1 MTQVD
6 VQMGHLQAEYSR
18 ADRAKTAVRFGLL
31 AGIIALSVSVIG
43 MVEAFD
49 LRDIITDYFTLGQLL
64 LFAAPTIVGYVV
76 VSQYGRE
83 SKGTSLLG
91 GGLAG
96 FLSAVPLVGLLLLA
110 AVWPTIRDSFVNVSP
125 SLIEILTFGKVS
137 SFPLVMAESS
147 ASSSFFASFFASLG
161 AFISAFISE
170 GYLVGSLML
179 LFAMMVLGIIGAV
192 AYLVP
197 TKYTRPF
204 LFAFF
209 ITLGFG
215 MFSDVLLNIL
225 RPMLPR
231 SLLRLLFGIKGITLV
246 TTIVV
251 FVLSVV
257 GILWWDARGKESF
270 QKRKAA
276 QTAVQR
282 SKAQKVSMVVASL
295 FLLVLPLILGTYLTE
310 VVDNVGIYILMGFG
324 LNIVVGFAGL
334 LDLGYVAFFAIG
346 AYTMGILT
354 SAGGLGG
361 AHLNFWVALPIAIGA
376 AVIAGLI
383 LGIPVLGMRGDYL
396 AIVTLGF
403 GEIIRVLVVS
413 DLLKEYIGGAQGI
426 LQIPKPEIFGM
437 ALIQPQQSYYLILA
451 GAALAGYVSW
461 RMRDSRAGRRWMAM
475 REDEDVAEAM
485 GIHLISTKLLAF
497 GMGAAFSGL
506 AGAIFAS
513 RLGSVFPHSFNLL
526 ISINVLSLIIVGG
539 IGSLPGVV
547 VGALVLVGLPE
558 LLREFAE
565 YRMLLYGALL
575 ITMMLLRPEGLWPS
589 PISKRELHAAD
600 EEAVTPE

>member
-1 MTQVD
+1 
-6 VQMGHLQAEYSR
+6 
-18 ADRAKTAVRFGLL
+18 
-31 AGIIALSVSVIG
+31 
-43 MVEAFD
+43 
-49 LRDIITDYFTLGQLL
+49 
-64 LFAAPTIVGYVV
+64 
-76 VSQYGRE
+76 
-83 SKGTSLLG
+83 
-91 GGLAG
+91 
-96 FLSAVPLVGLLLLA
+96 
-110 AVWPTIRDSFVNVSP
+110 
-125 SLIEILTFGKVS
+125 
-137 SFPLVMAESS
+137 
-147 ASSSFFASFFASLG
+147 
-161 AFISAFISE
+161 
-170 GYLVGSLML
+170 
-179 LFAMMVLGIIGAV
+179 
-192 AYLVP
+192 
-197 TKYTRPF
+197 
-204 LFAFF
+204 
-209 ITLGFG
+209 
-215 MFSDVLLNIL
+215 
-225 RPMLPR
+225 MLPR
-231 SLLRLLFGIKGITLV
+231 SVQRVLFGAKGITLITAV
-246 TTIVV
+246 ITFI
-251 FVLSVV
+251 LSIV
-257 GILWWDARGKESF
+257 GILLWDARGKEF
-270 QKRKAA
+270 FAERKAA

-282 SKAQKVSMVVASL
+282 TTAKKASMVALAVLLL
-295 FLLVLPLILGTYLTE
+295 FLPLILGTYLTE

-346 AYTMGILT
+346 AYVMGILT
-354 SAGGLGG
+354 SSGGLGG
-361 AHLNFWVALPIAIGA
+361 AHLNFWFALPIAVGA

-426 LQIPKPEIFGM
+426 LQIPKPEIFGY
-437 ALIQPQQSYYLILA
+437 ALVQPQQSYYLILA
-451 GAALAGYVSW
+451 GTVLAGYVSW

-475 REDEDVAEAM
+475 REDEDVAEAT

-513 RLGSVFPHSFNLL
+513 RLGSVFPHSFQLL

-575 ITMMLLRPEGLWPS
+575 IAMMLLRPEGLWPS

-600 EEAVTPE
+600 ADTGTPTD

>member
-1 MTQVD
+1 MKKFD
-6 VQMGHLQAEYSR
+6 
-18 ADRAKTAVRFGLL
+18 AKENANIGLL

-49 LRDIITDYFTLGQLL
+49 QRDIITDYFSLGQLL
-64 LFAAPTIVGYVV
+64 LFAAPMIAGYYVAV
-76 VSQYGRE
+76 RYERDANKVILSSGAF
-83 SKGTSLLG
+83 
-91 GGLAG
+91 AG
-96 FLSAVPLVGLLLLA
+96 FLSAIPLVGLLGLTSI
-110 AVWPTIRDSFVNVSP
+110 WPTIRDSFVNISP
-125 SLIEILTFGKVS
+125 DLLEILTAGQKLSIGGVR
-137 SFPLVMAESS
+137 LLILMS
-147 ASSSFFASFFASLG
+147 AMG
-161 AFISAFISE
+161 A
-170 GYLVGSLML
+170 
-179 LFAMMVLGIIGAV
+179 IGAV
-192 AYLVP
+192 IYLIP
-197 TKYTRPF
+197 TKYIRPF
-204 LFAFF
+204 FFAFF
-209 ITLGFG
+209 LTLGLG
-215 MFSDVLLNIL
+215 VFSDVLLNIL

-231 SLLRLLFGIKGITLV
+231 AILRFLFGTKGITLA
-246 TTIVV
+246 TTIIA
-251 FVLSVV
+251 FIIALISVMY
-257 GILWWDARGKESF
+257 WDATGQDKY
-270 QKRKAA
+270 QKWKAE
-276 QTAVQR
+276 QTTAQR
-282 SKAQKVSMVVASL
+282 STTQKASVGAGML
-295 FLLVLPLILGTYLTE
+295 LLLVLPLILGTYLTE
-310 VVDNVGIYILMGFG
+310 VVDNVGLYILMGFG

-354 SAGGLGG
+354 STGGLGG
-361 AHLNFWVALPIAIGA
+361 AHLSFWVALPIAVGA
-376 AVIAGLI
+376 AIIAGVI

-403 GEIIRVLVVS
+403 GEIIRVLATS
-413 DLLKEYIGGAQGI
+413 DLLKETIGGAQGV
-426 LQIPKPEIFGM
+426 LQIPKPQLMGY

-451 GAALAGYVSW
+451 GVIVAIYVSW

-506 AGAIFAS
+506 AGAIFAA
-513 RLGSVFPHSFNLL
+513 RLGSVFPHSFSLL

-575 ITMMLLRPEGLWPS
+575 VAMMLVRPEGLWPS
-589 PISKRELHAAD
+589 SISKRELTD
-600 EEAVTPE
+600 NK

>member
-1 MTQVD
+1 MAQINLQMDQLQIEQSQSVD
-6 VQMGHLQAEYSR
+6 L
-18 ADRAKTAVRFGLL
+18 KTAVRLGLL
-31 AGIIALSVSVIG
+31 AGIIGLSVSVIG

-49 LRDIITDYFTLGQLL
+49 QRDIITDYFSLGQLL
-64 LFAAPTIVGYVV
+64 LFAAPIIIGYFVA
-76 VSQYGRE
+76 SQYGNARR
-83 SKGTSLLG
+83 GSLLLNG
-91 GGLAG
+91 GIAG
-96 FLSAVPLVGLLLLA
+96 FLSAVPLVGLIALT
-110 AVWPTIRDSFVNVSP
+110 VIWPTIRDSFVNVSP
-125 SLIEILTFGKVS
+125 PLIEILTFGQGNV
-137 SFPLVMAESS
+137 
-147 ASSSFFASFFASLG
+147 
-161 AFISAFISE
+161 
-170 GYLVGSLML
+170 VGSVIL
-179 LFAMMVLGIIGAV
+179 LVTMTILGVVGAIV
-192 AYLVP
+192 YILP
-197 TKYTRPF
+197 DKYTRPF
-204 LFAFF
+204 LFALFVT
-209 ITLGFG
+209 IGVG

-231 SLLRLLFGIKGITLV
+231 SVLRFLFGVKGIALV
-246 TTIVV
+246 TAVVV
-251 FVLSVV
+251 FTLAII
-257 GILWWDARGKESF
+257 GIILWDARGKEF
-270 QKRKAA
+270 VQERKAA

-282 SKAQKVSMVVASL
+282 SKTQKASMVVAGL

-354 SAGGLGG
+354 STGGLGG
-361 AHLNFWVALPIAIGA
+361 AHLNFWIALPIAVGA
-376 AVIAGLI
+376 AVLAGLI

-426 LQIPKPEIFGM
+426 LQIPKPEIFGF
-437 ALIQPQQSYYLILA
+437 ALVQPQESYYLILA

-475 REDEDVAEAM
+475 REDEDVAEAT

-575 ITMMLLRPEGLWPS
+575 IAMMLLRPEGLWPS

-600 EEAVTPE
+600 DDAFTSD

>member
-1 MTQVD
+1 MTQLNL
-6 VQMGHLQAEYSR
+6 QMDGSQANQSQAEGLQ
-18 ADRAKTAVRFGLL
+18 TAVRLGLL
-31 AGIIALSVSVIG
+31 AGIVALSISAIG

-49 LRDIITDYFTLGQLL
+49 QRDIITDYFSLGQLL
-64 LFAAPTIVGYVV
+64 LFATPIIIGYFVAA
-76 VSQYGRE
+76 QYGRKE
-83 SKGTSLLG
+83 TQSLLLSG
-91 GGLAG
+91 GVAG
-96 FLSAVPLVGLLLLA
+96 FLAAVPLVGLITLA
-110 AVWPTIRDSFVNVSP
+110 AIWPTIRDSFVNVSP
-125 SLIEILTFGKVS
+125 ALLEILTFGQS
-137 SFPLVMAESS
+137 N
-147 ASSSFFASFFASLG
+147 
-161 AFISAFISE
+161 
-170 GYLVGSLML
+170 LVGSVML
-179 LFAMMVLGIIGAV
+179 LIAMTILGLLGAAV
-192 AYLVP
+192 YLAP

-204 LFAFF
+204 LFALFVT
-209 ITLGFG
+209 IGIG

-231 SLLRLLFGIKGITLV
+231 SVLRVLFGTKGITLITAV
-246 TTIVV
+246 ITFI
-251 FVLSVV
+251 LSIV
-257 GILWWDARGKESF
+257 GILTWDARGKAFFAE
-270 QKRKAA
+270 KKAA

-282 SKAQKVSMVVASL
+282 TKTKKASMVAVAILLL
-295 FLLVLPLILGTYLTE
+295 FLPLILGTYLTE

-346 AYTMGILT
+346 AYVMGILT
-354 SAGGLGG
+354 SSGGLGG
-361 AHLNFWVALPIAIGA
+361 AELNFWIALPIAVGA
-376 AVIAGLI
+376 AVIAGVI

-426 LQIPKPEIFGM
+426 LQIPKPEIFGY
-437 ALIQPQQSYYLILA
+437 ALVQPQQSYYLILA
-451 GAALAGYVSW
+451 GATLAGYVSW

-475 REDEDVAEAM
+475 REDEDVAEAT

-539 IGSLPGVV
+539 IGSLPGVI

-575 ITMMLLRPEGLWPS
+575 IAMMLLRPEGLWPS

-600 EEAVTPE
+600 DVTTPTN

>member
-1 MTQVD
+1 MTQINI
-6 VQMGHLQAEYSR
+6 QMEGSQADQSQTEGLQ
-18 ADRAKTAVRFGLL
+18 TAVRLGLL
-31 AGIIALSVSVIG
+31 AGIIALSISAIG

-49 LRDIITDYFTLGQLL
+49 QRDIITDYFSLGQLL
-64 LFAAPTIVGYVV
+64 LFATPIIIGYVIA
-76 VSQYGRE
+76 SRYGRKE
-83 SKGTSLLG
+83 TGALLLSG
-91 GGLAG
+91 SVAG
-96 FLSAVPLVGLLLLA
+96 FLSAAPLVGLIALTA
-110 AVWPTIRDSFVNVSP
+110 IWPTIRDSFVNVSP
-125 SLIEILTFGKVS
+125 ALLEILTFGQNN
-137 SFPLVMAESS
+137 
-147 ASSSFFASFFASLG
+147 
-161 AFISAFISE
+161 
-170 GYLVGSLML
+170 LVGSVML
-179 LFAMMVLGIIGAV
+179 LIAMTLLGLLGAV
-192 AYLVP
+192 VYLTP
-197 TKYTRPF
+197 IKYTRPF
-204 LFAFF
+204 LFALFVT
-209 ITLGFG
+209 IGIG

-225 RPMLPR
+225 RPMFPR
-231 SLLRLLFGIKGITLV
+231 SILRVLFGTKGVTLITAV
-246 TTIVV
+246 MTFI
-251 FVLSVV
+251 LSIG
-257 GILWWDARGKESF
+257 GILLWDARGKAFFKE
-270 QKRKAA
+270 KRAA

-282 SKAQKVSMVVASL
+282 TKTKKASIAAAAILLL
-295 FLLVLPLILGTYLTE
+295 FLPLILGTYLTE
-310 VVDNVGIYILMGFG
+310 VVDNVGIYIIMGFG

-346 AYTMGILT
+346 AYVMGILT
-354 SAGGLGG
+354 SSGGLGG
-361 AHLNFWVALPIAIGA
+361 ANLNFWVALPIAVGA
-376 AVIAGLI
+376 AVLAGII

-426 LQIPKPEIFGM
+426 LQIPKPAIFGY
-437 ALIQPQQSYYLILA
+437 ALVQPQQSYYLILA
-451 GAALAGYVSW
+451 GATLAGYVSW

-475 REDEDVAEAM
+475 REDEDVAEAT

-575 ITMMLLRPEGLWPS
+575 IAMMLLRPEGLWPS

-600 EEAVTPE
+600 NETPPTN